1 MQLARCLLR
10 LDRAPSPRAIWCDAE
25 EAKPSV
31 LAFSEHDVPSCGDLR
46 LPKRLT
52 GGPVST
58 LRACLTGKASK

>member
-1 MQLARCLLR
+1 MQIACCLLR
-10 LDRAPSPRAIWCDAE
+10 LAHAPSPRAIWRDAE

-31 LAFSEHDVPSCGDLR
+31 LALSEHDVPSCGDLR

-52 GGPVST
+52 AGPVST